1 MAEYSTS
8 TVKLTLG
15 VSMMQA
21 PRKKGL
27 RKINAPKKD

>member
-1 MAEYSTS
+1 MDLLPASL
-8 TVKLTLG
+8 KLTLG

-21 PRKKGL
+21 PRKRGL